1 MDTRILVA
9 YATKHGATA
18 EIAEK
23 IGQVLR
29 EAGLRTDVLPAQR
42 IDDLSPYKAVILG
55 SAVYMGQWR
64 KEAAT
69 FLKTNEKALAGRP
82 VWLFSSGPTGEGDPI
97 QLLKGWRLPKAQQP
111 VADRIHPRDIA
122 VFGGALDPGKMNF
135 FEKWVIKNVKASIG
149 DFRNW
154 DAIDAWAQTISDM
167 LLRET
172 SQP

>member
-1 MDTRILVA
+1 MDTQILVA

-29 EAGLRTDVLPAQR
+29 QAGLSTDVLPAQR
-42 IDDLSPYKAVILG
+42 VDDLSPYQAVILG
-55 SAVYMGQWR
+55 SAIYMGQWR

-69 FLKTNEKALAGRP
+69 FLGTNEKALTGRP

-111 VADRIHPRDIA
+111 IADRIRPRDIA
-122 VFGGALDPGKMNF
+122 VFGGALDPKKMNL
-135 FEKWVIKNVKASIG
+135 FEKWIIKNVKASLG
-149 DFRNW
+149 DFRDWN
-154 DAIDAWAQTISDM
+154 AIDTWAKAISDA

-172 SQP
+172 S